1 MTDLDARCFVKRGNA
16 LVPADI
22 MSDDFLS
29 TIKDGKEVLITIRR
43 PRNPKHHRLLF
54 AALKITIDNTD
65 KWPSVEVLLD
75 DLKVLT
81 GLFETRINA
90 LTGIPYIKAKSI
102 SFAAMSQDVFASWF
116 DRATFKL
123 AEAIGVEHGEL
134 LAEIAEMTAPRAPAA
149 PQRSAR
155 AA

>member
-1 MTDLDARCFVKRGNA
+1 MSDLDARCFVKRGHV

-22 MSDDFLS
+22 MADEFMA
-29 TIKDGKEVLITIRR
+29 TIRDGREIMVTPRR
-43 PRNPKHHRLLF
+43 PRNPKHHKLLF
-54 AALKITIDNTD
+54 AALKLTIDNTD

-75 DLKVLT
+75 DLKVIT

-102 SFAAMSQDVFASWF
+102 SFAAMSQDEFGPWF
-116 DRATFKL
+116 DRATIKL
-123 AEAIGVEHGEL
+123 AEAIGVEHQEL
-134 LAEIAEMTAPRAPAA
+134 LAEIAEMTAPRAPAGL
-149 PQRSAR
+149 QRSAR

>member
-1 MTDLDARCFVKRGNA
+1 MSDLDARCFIKRGNVLA
-16 LVPADI
+16 PADI
-22 MSDDFLS
+22 MADEFMA
-29 TIKDGKEVLITIRR
+29 TIRDGREIMVTPRR

-54 AALKITIDNTD
+54 AALKLTIDNTD

-90 LTGIPYIKAKSI
+90 LTGIPYIKAQSI

-123 AEAIGVEHGEL
+123 AEAIGVEHRDL
-134 LAEIAEMTAPRAPAA
+134 LAEIAEMTAPRAPADL
-149 PQRSAR
+149 QGRAR